1 MAPPNQVGCDNNSD
15 FNQEGEDNSRKC
27 TTDAAFKKKTF
38 WLLHEMHDGPTK
50 YELLLTTQSPLRF
63 KWRLE
68 E

>member
-50 YELLLTTQSPLRF
+50 YELLLTT
-63 KWRLE
+63 
-68 E
+68 